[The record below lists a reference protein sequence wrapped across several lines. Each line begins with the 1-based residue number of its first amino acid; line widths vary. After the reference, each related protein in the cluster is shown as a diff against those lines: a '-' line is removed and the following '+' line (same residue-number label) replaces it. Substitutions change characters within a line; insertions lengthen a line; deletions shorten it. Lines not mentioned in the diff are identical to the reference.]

1 LRWMRA
7 NPHAQFLD
15 GWSPGYSVHRVYT
28 EASAR
33 GTVRLPA
40 IMMLTLEPESLKNQ
54 LATTRHQTKITSD
67 RLPDCTRCILR
78 YFLNKSFSVTRWP
91 VSNVDVVDSVICCP
105 SAETSHLS
113 V

>member
-1 LRWMRA
+1 MPNSQTAGRPATRCIGFIQRLVPA
-7 NPHAQFLD
+7 
-15 GWSPGYSVHRVYT
+15 
-28 EASAR
+28 